1 MEDFYKMNCNMEILK
16 WPTLKIQICEQLD
29 IHMQE
34 KKKKNLDTDLTILT
48 KTHSKWIMDL
58 KVKQTYKTPRR

>member
-48 KTHSKWIMDL
+48 KTYSKWIMDL
-58 KVKQTYKTPRR
+58 KVKQIYKTPRR

>member
-34 KKKKNLDTDLTILT
+34 KKKRI
-48 KTHSKWIMDL
+48 
-58 KVKQTYKTPRR
+58 